1 LDATDASALDE
12 SLAARRE
19 RHALHDLAKRGDR
32 GIFVHLPLWL
42 LLSFGLGLHHEQPV
56 LVWANGAI
64 FAVNVVLRVL
74 LRRRFERLVE
84 THLERAR
91 ALYYL
96 LLLANCVHWG
106 VLAALS
112 VHWPPLRPTETPL
125 LLVGIGIAASGA
137 TTLAISPFV
146 RFWYPTGVLGP
157 VGLAFLLE
165 PTRLHLL
172 LGLMLAVFVLY
183 IYKATEVVYRDYW
196 AAADA
201 RWELEARARQ
211 LEHLSITDPL
221 TGVHNR
227 LYFEHRLVGA
237 WAHALREGQ
246 PLSVLIVD
254 LDHFKRI
261 NDSFGHPF
269 GDRCLKAAAQA
280 LRASLHR
287 ASDVLARYGGE
298 EFAVLLPA
306 SDADAAQH
314 VAQRLLE
321 SVAAIAL
328 EPEGPHDGR
337 RVALTCSIGVSTL
350 VPDAQSNPSAM
361 VNRAD
366 KALYAAKEQG
376 RNRVVAALAVS

>member
-1 LDATDASALDE
+1 LTATDASALDLP
-12 SLAARRE
+12 LAARRE
-19 RHALHDLAKRGDR
+19 RLALRDLAKRGDR

-42 LLSFGLGLHHEQPV
+42 LLSFGIGLQHQQPGF
-56 LVWANGAI
+56 VWANAVI
-64 FAVNVVLRVL
+64 FGINVVLRSL
-74 LRRRFERLVE
+74 LRRGFERLVD
-84 THLERAR
+84 THFERAR
-91 ALYYL
+91 AVYYV

-106 VLAALS
+106 VLGALS
-112 VHWPPLRPTETPL
+112 VNWPSLRATEMPM

-146 RFWYPTGVLGP
+146 RFWYPTGVLAP

-201 RWELEARARQ
+201 RWELEERARQ

-237 WAHALREGQ
+237 WAQAMREGQ
-246 PLSVLIVD
+246 PLSVLIID

-261 NDSFGHPF
+261 NDTYGHPF
-269 GDRCLKAAAQA
+269 GDRCLKAAAHA

-306 SDADAAQH
+306 SDAEAAQH

-321 SVAAIAL
+321 SVAALAL
-328 EPEGPHDGR
+328 EHEGQ
-337 RVALTCSIGVSTL
+337 RVVVTCSVGVCSL
-350 VPDAQSNPSAM
+350 VPDARSNPSA
-361 VNRAD
+361 VVSRAD

-376 RNRVVAALAVS
+376 RNRVVAAAPAVS